1 MRYRE
6 AEIKAKKNGV
16 SDFKNTKYCIT
27 TVLGKKGPSRKGY
40 FWSQKNVNFL
50 MWMVSERCL
59 KGVWMVYERC
69 LEGNWELSGWGL
81 EGVQKVLARCFGF
94 V

>member
-1 MRYRE
+1 MLGAGEKRP
-6 AEIKAKKNGV
+6 
-16 SDFKNTKYCIT
+16 FTKRLFL
-27 TVLGKKGPSRKGY
+27 VP
-40 FWSQKNVNFL
+40 KNVNFL